1 MIGHLLFSIVAFF
14 PRAVARPMPR
24 PLAAAT
30 AGVGGPIRRLAI
42 FVSRWLERG
51 SERRRL
57 QSLSDH
63 MLRDFGV
70 SRRDLER

>member
-1 MIGHLLFSIVAFF
+1 MIGHLLFSIFGSF
-14 PRAVARPMPR
+14 PRAVARPMP
-24 PLAAAT
+24 AAT
-30 AGVGGPIRRLAI
+30 AGIGGSVRRLAI
-42 FVSRWLERG
+42 FVSRWLEQG
-51 SERRRL
+51 AERRRL

>member
-24 PLAAAT
+24 PIAAAI
-30 AGVGGPIRRLAI
+30 AGIGGPVRRLAML
-42 FVSRWLERG
+42 VSQWLERG

-70 SRRDLER
+70 SRRDVER

>member
-1 MIGHLLFSIVAFF
+1 
-14 PRAVARPMPR
+14 MP
-24 PLAAAT
+24 AAT
-30 AGVGGPIRRLAI
+30 AGIGGSARRLAI
-42 FVSRWLERG
+42 FVSRWLEQG
-51 SERRRL
+51 AERRRL